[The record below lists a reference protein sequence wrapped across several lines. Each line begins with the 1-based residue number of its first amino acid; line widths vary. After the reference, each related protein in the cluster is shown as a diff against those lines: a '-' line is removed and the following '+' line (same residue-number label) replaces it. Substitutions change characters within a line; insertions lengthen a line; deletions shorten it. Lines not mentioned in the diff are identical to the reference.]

1 MIRTSKAFAALAPLL
16 QVALVS
22 FLLGLVFALIQLWTL
37 NATDDGLEGA
47 SVESARARVVSLDS
61 FSLMTEDLDSGERRQ
76 LKEVRGLTRWVV
88 ERGTVK
94 GQVLELT
101 YLRDY
106 LLSGSFNGAAVCV
119 ALCSNALECQENRR
133 ERESSLAML
142 LFAWGTTLGCL
153 VLHGLRLRASK
164 TTPLPPG

>member
-1 MIRTSKAFAALAPLL
+1 MAPLL

-94 GQVLELT
+94 GQVLEFT

-153 VLHGLRLRASK
+153 MLHGLRLRASK